1 MHWQRKIAIRSNST
15 SSKNKCVYSYSV
27 RALRFLLPADIY
39 QQTVMLEFEGHLFPA
54 PGKWDELLTI
64 IYGDYM
70 TPPSEEKRVPMHGYN
85 NVQFF
90 E

>member
-1 MHWQRKIAIRSNST
+1 MCIF
-15 SSKNKCVYSYSV
+15 SYSV

-39 QQTVMLEFEGHLFPA
+39 QQTGMLEFEGHLFPA

>member
-1 MHWQRKIAIRSNST
+1 
-15 SSKNKCVYSYSV
+15 
-27 RALRFLLPADIY
+27 
-39 QQTVMLEFEGHLFPA
+39 MLEFEGHLFPA